1 MAEGGSGSGAAGR
14 GDTVRAF
21 RLGES
26 GLERVLGELEAS
38 VMEAVWGQ
46 GEASGQEVC
55 DALGPE
61 HNYKTVMTVM
71 NRLVEKRLLS
81 RRRVSKAFLY
91 SAIQGRQAFLDNIS
105 RSVVAGLV
113 RDFGGSAIA
122 QFVDV
127 VHELAPEDLVTLEE
141 LIRRK
146 VGREQSGGEG

>member
-1 MAEGGSGSGAAGR
+1 MAEEGTGKGANRGGS
-14 GDTVRAF
+14 VRAF
-21 RLGES
+21 RLGGS

-38 VMEAVWGQ
+38 LMEAVWQ
-46 GEASGQEVC
+46 MGEASIQEVC

-91 SAIQGRQAFLDNIS
+91 SALESRQAFLDRVS

-113 RDFGGSAIA
+113 HDFGTSAIA

-127 VHELAPEDLVTLEE
+127 VGEVAPEELAALEE
-141 LIRRK
+141 LVHRK
-146 VGREQSGGEG
+146 VLRGGKA